1 MKDRT
6 ALLLGA
12 TGLTGGLLLNEL
24 LNNPAYGKVIIY
36 TRRPFGIKHNKLE
49 EIQVDYDSITSSV
62 KADDVFCC
70 LGTTIKKAGS
80 KEEFSKAD
88 HVYPFKIAR
97 LQQAAG
103 SEKFLV
109 ITAAGTSE
117 KSAFFYSRVK
127 AQLEA
132 DLRQCNFPS
141 LFIFRPGLILGNRTE
156 KRSSEKLMQRITIWL
171 DPVFKKLFPILRGVP
186 AAAIAKCMMHT
197 ALAETGSR
205 IIGSVEINNFR

>member
-6 ALLLGA
+6 ALVLGA
-12 TGLTGGLLLNEL
+12 TGLTGGLLLEEL
-24 LNNPAYGKVIIY
+24 LNNPAYSKVIIY
-36 TRRPFGIKHNKLE
+36 TRRASGIIHSKLE
-49 EIQVDYDSITSSV
+49 EIQVDYDTITSSV
-62 KADDVFCC
+62 KATDVFCC

-88 HVYPFKIAR
+88 HLYPLKIAR
-97 LQQAAG
+97 LQQEAG

-109 ITAAGTSE
+109 ITAAGSSA

-132 DLRQCNFPS
+132 DLRNCSFPS

-156 KRSSEKLMQRITIWL
+156 KRSSEKLMQRVITWL
-171 DPVFKKLFPILRGVP
+171 DPFLKKVFPVLRGVP
-186 AAAIAKCMMHT
+186 ATAIAKCMVHV
-197 ALAETGSR
+197 ALTETGSR
-205 IIGSVEINNFR
+205 IISSTEINQFR